1 MTLSGSRSSEVE
13 HRTEDPHVAGS
24 KPAGSTTKWM
34 KNNNFLSF
42 RYLRRN
48 SGMYGCVGE
57 LANPPDCL
65 SGDRGFKPHR
75 SRKEKIG
82 IQTGSIRQ
90 CEGDRTS
97 LKSAETFPNK
107 NIYGAVAQLGAQM
120 LCKHKAEGSSPFSSI
135 IPT

>member
-1 MTLSGSRSSEVE
+1 MTLSSSRSSEVE

-34 KNNNFLSF
+34 ENRHFLSF
-42 RYLRRN
+42 QDLRGN
-48 SGMYGCVGE
+48 SEVHGCVGE

-65 SGDRGFKPHR
+65 SGDRGFEPHR
-75 SRKEKIG
+75 SRKEKVG

-97 LKSAETFPNK
+97 LKSAKTFPDK
-107 NIYGAVAQLGAQM
+107 NTKGKKY
-120 LCKHKAEGSSPFSSI
+120 FSYISRGLKRK
-135 IPT
+135 